1 MIKYLFKYVSKGVE
15 RVRFA
20 VPKNEVDREANPS
33 AGIQPLNEVHNFVD
47 GRYIFLHEATWR
59 ILNFYIHQ
67 RHPPVLLLPVHLH
80 NMQHIVFKENSK
92 LEDVLCQAGF
102 ARTPLL
108 GWFDNNARDPTGHE
122 LTYLDYPK
130 DYKWDGD
137 SKQWG
142 RRVFE
147 SSKIIGRF
155 VFVHPTF
162 DELFY
167 LQILLCHQKEC
178 KSYEDVRTVFCCLH
192 PNFRSACN
200 ALRLIGDD
208 VEWMTVFIEASTWAT
223 S

>member
-1 MIKYLFKYVSKGVE
+1 MKDGKCNKKYPKPFQQCTSFDKEGYVHYRRRASARHTMQSGVIIDNRYVVPYNRRLCSRFCAHINVEYRGWNMMIKYLFKYVSKGVE

-20 VPKNEVDREANPS
+20 VQKNEVDREANPS

-47 GRYIFLHEATWR
+47 GRYIFLHEAAWR

-108 GWFDNNARDPTGHE
+108 GWFDNNARDPKGHE

-142 RRVFE
+142 
-147 SSKIIGRF
+147 
-155 VFVHPTF
+155 
-162 DELFY
+162 
-167 LQILLCHQKEC
+167 
-178 KSYEDVRTVFCCLH
+178 
-192 PNFRSACN
+192 
-200 ALRLIGDD
+200 
-208 VEWMTVFIEASTWAT
+208 
-223 S
+223 